1 MGRNEFPTDY
11 YSRARDDLF
20 GLIPKTPGLK
30 VLEFGCGEGRL
41 GARLKEFGRI
51 VYGVERNFLAANA
64 AKSILDRVYIG
75 DIENIEFDVSDGFF
89 DIIILGDVLE
99 HLVDPWKLLHR
110 IKRYLAKD
118 GIIISSIP
126 NLQYFPVLIN
136 LIRGRFEYKA
146 HGILDK
152 THLRF
157 FTAAEARRLFS
168 GAGYKIISNPRIFP
182 YKKRWAKGLAT
193 ALELLSFRLLRNY
206 LVGQIYIIAKKSS

>member
-1 MGRNEFPTDY
+1 MGRDGFPADY
-11 YSRARDDLF
+11 YSRTRDDLF
-20 GLIPKTPGLK
+20 ELIPKTPGLK
-30 VLEFGCGEGRL
+30 ALEFGCGQGRL
-41 GARLKEFGRI
+41 GARLKKLGHI
-51 VYGVERNFLAANA
+51 VYGVEKSFPAAEA
-64 AKSILDRVYIG
+64 AKSALDRVYIG
-75 DIENIEFDVSDGFF
+75 DIENMELGVSDGFF

-99 HLVDPWKLLHR
+99 HLIDPWRLLYR

-157 FTAAEARRLFS
+157 FTAAEASRIFS
-168 GAGYKIISNPRIFP
+168 GAGYKITGNPRIFP
-182 YKKRWAKGLAT
+182 YKRKWARALAR
-193 ALELLSFRLLRNY
+193 ALELLSFGLLRNY
-206 LVGQIYIIAKKSS
+206 LIGQIYIIAKKGP